1 MLFFGIL
8 VVMFAAIFDVIGK
21 NENEDFRHVG
31 AYTGGILWTLRLSLG
46 DFGFGVLEGKKL
58 NTREHFLFWIVW
70 FVAVVLSSLVFLNF
84 IIAEVSNSYTVV
96 KENVDALIYKERA
109 GLIDEAE
116 DLLPESR
123 KQSDKNKF
131 PKYIVSRD

>member
-46 DFGFGVLEGKKL
+46 DFGFGVLEGKKI
-58 NTREHFLFWIVW
+58 EHERTLLILDRLVCCC
-70 FVAVVLSSLVFLNF
+70 SSF
-84 IIAEVSNSYTVV
+84 
-96 KENVDALIYKERA
+96 
-109 GLIDEAE
+109 
-116 DLLPESR
+116 
-123 KQSDKNKF
+123 QSCIFKF
-131 PKYIVSRD
+131 HHC